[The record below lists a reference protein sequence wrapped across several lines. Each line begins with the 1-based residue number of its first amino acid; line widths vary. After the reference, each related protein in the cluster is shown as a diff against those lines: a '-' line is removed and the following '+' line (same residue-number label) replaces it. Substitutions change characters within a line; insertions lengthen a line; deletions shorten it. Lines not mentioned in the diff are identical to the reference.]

1 MAEPGDPHATDA
13 TRPDHDLDDAVGFAS
28 PASLAGRPREVA
40 MQAEA
45 ELEPQPEPPAE
56 PEPLD
61 AVEPE
66 PFVVTPEPE
75 PESRALPEPEPELVP
90 QPEPES
96 EPIAVSPS
104 RPTPTAAEPTP
115 AWARE
120 TSPSATYAGFGAR
133 REQPAEVESA
143 NSLFT
148 TYALILFAVPTLG
161 VSALIAL
168 LAVTGRPAPTGDV
181 AASHFV
187 FQQRT
192 LWAGAVVALAGAIL
206 IAVGLGVF
214 VLFILA
220 VWLILRGAA
229 GVLKLKAGRAMP
241 NPRGWL
247 I

>member
-1 MAEPGDPHATDA
+1 MAEPGDPQATDA

-28 PASLAGRPREVA
+28 PASLAGRPREAAV
-40 MQAEA
+40 QAET
-45 ELEPQPEPPAE
+45 ELEPQPEPVVE
-56 PEPLD
+56 PEPLE

-66 PFVVTPEPE
+66 PFLASPEPE
-75 PESRALPEPEPELVP
+75 PMALPEPEPELVP
-90 QPEPES
+90 EPEP
-96 EPIAVSPS
+96 EPIAVSPL
-104 RPTPTAAEPTP
+104 RHMPPPVDPTP

-120 TSPSATYAGFGAR
+120 TPPSATYAGFGAR
-133 REQPAEVESA
+133 REQPEGVEGA

-206 IAVGLGVF
+206 IAVVLGVF
-214 VLFILA
+214 VLFALA
-220 VWLILRGAA
+220 VWLIVRGAA
-229 GVLKLKAGRAMP
+229 GVLKLKSGRAMP

>member
-1 MAEPGDPHATDA
+1 MAEPGDPQATDA
-13 TRPDHDLDDAVGFAS
+13 SRPDHDLDDAVGFAS
-28 PASLAGRPREVA
+28 PASLAGRPREAAV
-40 MQAEA
+40 QAEP
-45 ELEPQPEPPAE
+45 ELEPQPEPMAE
-56 PEPLD
+56 PEPLET
-61 AVEPE
+61 VEPE
-66 PFVVTPEPE
+66 PFVATLEPE
-75 PESRALPEPEPELVP
+75 ATALPEPELVP
-90 QPEPES
+90 EPEPEP

-104 RPTPTAAEPTP
+104 RHMPTPVDPTP

-120 TSPSATYAGFGAR
+120 TPPSATYAGFGAR
-133 REQPAEVESA
+133 REQPAEVEGA
-143 NSLFT
+143 NGLFT

-192 LWAGAVVALAGAIL
+192 LWAGAVVAMAGAIL

>member
-1 MAEPGDPHATDA
+1 MAEPGDPQATDA

-28 PASLAGRPREVA
+28 PASLAGRPREAAV
-40 MQAEA
+40 QAET
-45 ELEPQPEPPAE
+45 ELEPQPEPVVE
-56 PEPLD
+56 PEPLE

-66 PFVVTPEPE
+66 PFLASPEPE
-75 PESRALPEPEPELVP
+75 PMALPEPEPELVP
-90 QPEPES
+90 EPEP

-104 RPTPTAAEPTP
+104 RHMPPPVDPTP

-120 TSPSATYAGFGAR
+120 TPPSATYAGFGAR
-133 REQPAEVESA
+133 REQPEAVEGA

-214 VLFILA
+214 VLFILT

-241 NPRGWL
+241 HPRGWL

>member
-1 MAEPGDPHATDA
+1 M
-13 TRPDHDLDDAVGFAS
+13 
-28 PASLAGRPREVA
+28 
-40 MQAEA
+40 
-45 ELEPQPEPPAE
+45 PP
-56 PEPLD
+56 PVD
-61 AVEPE
+61 
-66 PFVVTPEPE
+66 
-75 PESRALPEPEPELVP
+75 
-90 QPEPES
+90 
-96 EPIAVSPS
+96 
-104 RPTPTAAEPTP
+104 PTP

-120 TSPSATYAGFGAR
+120 TPPSATYAGFGAR
-133 REQPAEVESA
+133 REQPEAVEGA

-214 VLFILA
+214 VLFILT

-241 NPRGWL
+241 HPRGWL